1 MNPKSELFAYLKE
14 ILQNNANEKSLNWL
28 DEKSKKIQDSGSKN
42 AFYLAFSQASRF
54 FSKEN
59 LNLDQEAKRKAHSL
73 ISGFQ
78 PEFWNILQTARTY
91 LLLHF
96 SIEKEEWLAA
106 IKQLFETGDL
116 YEQQALYASLSLMPY
131 PEEMIPRSIEGCRTN
146 MTLVFDAISLNNP
159 YPTIYFPELNWNQM
173 VLKAVFMQRPLYRI
187 QQLDHRRNP
196 ALAEI
201 ASDFA
206 HERWAAG
213 RNVMPELWRLV
224 SPFINEKFMKDLE
237 KVMNSEDLL
246 EQKGG
251 ALALYHS
258 DFPAAK
264 ALLNAHPELIQ
275 AIEKGIISWEKI
287 GQEFQETR
295 V

>member
-1 MNPKSELFAYLKE
+1 MSPKSEYLAYLKE
-14 ILQNNANEKSLNWL
+14 ILQNHSNEKSLNWL

-54 FSKEN
+54 FSKES
-59 LNLDQEAKRKAHSL
+59 LILDMKAKQKAHSL
-73 ISGFQ
+73 IEGFQ
-78 PEFWNILQTARTY
+78 PEFWNILQTARTF

-96 SIEKEEWLAA
+96 SIEKEEWLEA

-116 YEQQALYASLSLMPY
+116 YEQQALYAALPMMPY
-131 PEEMIPRSIEGCRTN
+131 PEEMIPRAIEGCRTN
-146 MTLVFDAISLNNP
+146 MTLVFDAIALNNP

-224 SPFINEKFMKDLE
+224 SPNIDEKFIRDLE

-251 ALALYHS
+251 ALALFHS
-258 DFPAAK
+258 DFPPAK

-275 AIEKGIISWEKI
+275 AIEKGIVSWERI

>member
-1 MNPKSELFAYLKE
+1 MSPKSEYLAYLKE
-14 ILQNNANEKSLNWL
+14 ILQNNSNEKSLNWL

-54 FSKEN
+54 FSKES
-59 LNLDQEAKRKAHSL
+59 LNLGIKAKQKAHSL
-73 ISGFQ
+73 IEGFQ
-78 PEFWNILQTARTY
+78 PEFWNILQTARTF

-96 SIEKEEWLAA
+96 SIEKEEWLEA

-116 YEQQALYASLSLMPY
+116 YEQQALYAALPMMPY
-131 PEEMIPRSIEGCRTN
+131 PEEMIPRAIEGCRTN
-146 MTLVFDAISLNNP
+146 MTLVFDAIALNNP

-213 RNVMPELWRLV
+213 RNVMPELWRLI
-224 SPFINEKFMKDLE
+224 SPYIDEKFIRDLE

-251 ALALYHS
+251 ALALFHS
-258 DFPAAK
+258 DFPPAK

-275 AIEKGIISWEKI
+275 AIEKGIVSWERI

>member
-1 MNPKSELFAYLKE
+1 MSPKSEYLAYLKE
-14 ILQNNANEKSLNWL
+14 ILQNHSNEKSLNWL

-54 FSKEN
+54 FSKES
-59 LNLDQEAKRKAHSL
+59 LNIDMKAKQKAHSL
-73 ISGFQ
+73 IEGFQ
-78 PEFWNILQTARTY
+78 PEFWNILQTARTF

-96 SIEKEEWLAA
+96 SIEKEEWLEA

-116 YEQQALYASLSLMPY
+116 YEQQALYAALPIMPY
-131 PEEMIPRSIEGCRTN
+131 PEEMIPRAIEGCRTN
-146 MTLVFDAISLNNP
+146 MTLVFDAIALNNP

-224 SPFINEKFMKDLE
+224 SPYIDEKFIKDLE

-251 ALALYHS
+251 ALALFHS
-258 DFPAAK
+258 DFPPAK

-275 AIEKGIISWEKI
+275 AIEKGIVSWERI

>member
-1 MNPKSELFAYLKE
+1 MNPKSELLAFLKA
-14 ILQNNANEKSLNWL
+14 IIHNNAEEKSLNWL
-28 DEKSKKIQDSGSKN
+28 DEKAQKIQDSKSKN

-54 FSKEN
+54 FSKDN
-59 LNLDQEAKRKAHSL
+59 LQLDSEAKQKADTL
-73 ISGFQ
+73 IAGFQ
-78 PEFWNILQTARTY
+78 PEFWNVLQTARTY

-96 SIEKEEWLAA
+96 SLEKDEWLKA
-106 IKQLFETGDL
+106 INQLFETGDL
-116 YEQQALYASLSLMPY
+116 YEQQALYASLSLMPFS
-131 PEEMIPRSIEGCRTN
+131 EEMLPRAIEGCRTN
-146 MTLVFDAISLNNP
+146 MTLVFDAIALNNP
-159 YPTIYFPELNWNQM
+159 YAPKHFPELNWNQM

-187 QQLDHRRNP
+187 QQLELRRNP

-224 SPFINEKFMKDLE
+224 SPFVNEKFMGDLE
-237 KVMNSEDLL
+237 KVMSSEDLL

-258 DFPAAK
+258 DFAQAK
-264 ALLNAHPELIQ
+264 ELLNKYPELIQ
-275 AIEKGIISWEKI
+275 EIEKGAISWEEI
-287 GQEFQETR
+287 GQEYQDTR